1 MTGYDRGSKGCAERE
16 EESEHLGAGGGGS
29 STLCIEMIE
38 NQDGSRVGGR
48 DCGPGAKIIE
58 K

>member
-1 MTGYDRGSKGCAERE
+1 MTGYDRGVEGCRERE
-16 EESEHLGAGGGGS
+16 KSEHLGAEGGS
-29 STLCIEMIE
+29 SVLCIEMTE